1 MCNLYIYIYINA
13 QLEIKK
19 FEKSNKIN
27 ITIFN
32 FG

>member
-1 MCNLYIYIYINA
+1 MCNLYIYKNA